1 MANGAPNRKIG
12 IVTFN
17 GEVSVVGDG
26 SQAPVIL
33 AGDKLFN
40 QDLLLEA
47 GYKEGKTRMTQTVK
61 DSKGTL

>member
-12 IVTFN
+12 IVAFN

-47 GYKEGKTRMTQTVK
+47 GYKEGKTRMT
-61 DSKGTL
+61 